1 MDIEVVKRIRLF
13 VFKTFCN
20 DSKMILIIF
29 AFRFKRK
36 MYKSSIKIRVRYAET
51 DRMGYVYYGNYATYF
66 EVARVEALR
75 GLGISYRILEDAG
88 ILLPVLDY
96 SVRYRRPAYYDDEL
110 EIRTVITEF
119 PQARIHF
126 EYEVVNAE
134 GTVITTAS
142 TTLVFIDKAT
152 GKPRPAPLEVQAAIQ
167 PYFQD

>member
-1 MDIEVVKRIRLF
+1 
-13 VFKTFCN
+13 
-20 DSKMILIIF
+20 
-29 AFRFKRK
+29 
-36 MYKSSIKIRVRYAET
+36 MYRSSIKIRVRYAET

-75 GLGISYRILEDAG
+75 QLGISYRSLEDAG

-110 EIRTVITEF
+110 EIRTVITKL

-126 EYEVVNAE
+126 EYEVLNAE

-142 TTLVFIDKAT
+142 TILVFIDKVT
-152 GKPRPAPLEVQAAIQ
+152 GKPLPAPEELLAALK
-167 PYFQD
+167 PFFEG